1 MSDSMIFVRSI
12 NAPAAAVYHAWT
24 NAMALREW
32 LCDGGQVDA
41 RVGGSL
47 LLSWR
52 IGYTMMGEYTVLEP
66 GQKVAF
72 TWMGKGE
79 PGATQVEVT
88 LKPDGSGTQVEVT
101 HSGVGSGEAWDAVR
115 QQMNDGWNESLE
127 NLQSILETG
136 LDQRIMRRPMLGI
149 YPSPL
154 TAESA
159 AKLRVPVREGTH
171 ITGVVDGLGAKA
183 AGLQTDD
190 VLVSLG
196 GYAIND
202 YPSMAAALSHFRGG
216 DTVAIVFYRG
226 PEKYE
231 ANMTLS
237 KRPEP
242 EMPESAA
249 ALAEK
254 IKAGQA
260 QVEAELDQL
269 LNGVPEQAL
278 SQRPVPDEWSA
289 NENLAHLIWSER
301 FSHMG
306 LWGAAGGDDS
316 IPWPD
321 NGPLHL
327 VGTLAAYPTSAELVA
342 ELKRAH
348 AATAAMAAAL
358 PESFMQR
365 KGSLRT
371 IAQSLIAT
379 PVHTRQHFDQMRRAI
394 EALKQAQLQPN

>member
-1 MSDSMIFVRSI
+1 MNDSYTFVRSV
-12 NAPAAAVYHAWT
+12 NASAAAVYHAWT

-52 IGYTMMGEYTVLEP
+52 IGYTMMGEYTALEP
-66 GQKVAF
+66 GKKIAF

-88 LKPDGSGTQVEVT
+88 LKADGSGTQVEVI
-101 HSGVGSGEAWDAVR
+101 HSGIGSGGLWDAVR
-115 QQMNDGWNESLE
+115 QRMNDGWNESLE

-159 AKLRVPVREGTH
+159 ARLRVPVREGTH
-171 ITGVVDGLGAKA
+171 ITGVVDGLGAQA
-183 AGLQTDD
+183 AGLQADD

-202 YPSMAAALSHFRGG
+202 YPGMTAALSHYQAG
-216 DTVAIVFYRG
+216 DTVEIEFYRG
-226 PEKYE
+226 SEKHK

-254 IKAGQA
+254 IKAAQA
-260 QVEAELDQL
+260 EVEAELDQL
-269 LNGVPEQAL
+269 LDSIPELAL
-278 SQRPVPDEWSA
+278 SQRPAPDEWSA

-301 FSHMG
+301 FNHMG
-306 LWGAAGGDDS
+306 LWGASGGDDS

-321 NGPLHL
+321 NGPMHL
-327 VGTLAAYPTSAELVA
+327 VGTLAAYPSSGDLVA
-342 ELKRAH
+342 ELKRNH
-348 AATAAMAAAL
+348 AITVAMIAAL

-371 IAQSLIAT
+371 MAQGLLGQRN
-379 PVHTRQHFDQMRRAI
+379 HERQHFDQMRRAI
-394 EALKQAQLQPN
+394 EAVKQAALPSN